1 MSTDSQQIRHD
12 SLKLSMNLEN
22 DNTYVITESFN
33 SIRTIFSDDNK
44 ITKQLFFE
52 ISLNFVQILYF
63 IISRRS
69 LKFHS
74 F

>member
-12 SLKLSMNLEN
+12 SLKLFMNLKN